1 MTVAIYGLDCKSTKK
16 AKQWFKKHGVPF
28 SERNI
33 VKEPLTVSE
42 LREILRMSED
52 GTDGIISTRSQ
63 IYKELNL
70 DLDELSLHELLEYIQ
85 EHPRLLK
92 SPIIVDEKRLQ
103 AGYHEDGIRQF
114 LPRKTRKTEWL
125 KWRMNHLHLVEG

>member
-1 MTVAIYGLDCKSTKK
+1 MNVSIYGLDCKSTKK
-16 AKQWFKKHGVPF
+16 AKQWFKKQGMPF
-28 SERNI
+28 VERNI

-42 LREILRMSED
+42 LREILRMTDD

-70 DLDELSLHELLEYIQ
+70 DLDELSLYELLELIQ
-85 EHPRLLK
+85 QYPRLLK
-92 SPIIVDEKRLQ
+92 SPIIVDEKRLL

-114 LPRKTRKTEWL
+114 LPRKTRKREWL
-125 KWRMNHLHLVEG
+125 QWRHLHLAES